1 MRGFQA
7 RSKPKALLIK
17 QVDWLLVACLSL
29 SLIALCYLF
38 IDAPAYYWKS
48 DLPKETY
55 RLFRAISRLGKS
67 ENFLVPTGLIV
78 IILALLPWQR
88 LNQSSK
94 AILTRLQ
101 MMALFVFIAVAGAG
115 LTNNL
120 IKIVIGRARP
130 RYFEEY
136 GAHYFDAPG
145 FISGFQSFPSGHS
158 TTAGAMAVALT
169 LLFPR
174 LKWLWISIGLWIA
187 FSRVAVGAHYPSD
200 IIAGFTYGCCFAWLL
215 AIYCLKRRLL
225 FRAQDGLIRI
235 PYRGRFSIARV
246 MKALHMLVQKA

>member
-38 IDAPAYYWKS
+38 IDAPAS
-48 DLPKETY
+48 PLEIRSAQGDISP
-55 RLFRAISRLGKS
+55 FSCISRIGKS

-101 MMALFVFIAVAGAG
+101 MMALFVFVA
-115 LTNNL
+115 
-120 IKIVIGRARP
+120 
-130 RYFEEY
+130 
-136 GAHYFDAPG
+136 
-145 FISGFQSFPSGHS
+145 
-158 TTAGAMAVALT
+158 
-169 LLFPR
+169 
-174 LKWLWISIGLWIA
+174 
-187 FSRVAVGAHYPSD
+187 
-200 IIAGFTYGCCFAWLL
+200 C
-215 AIYCLKRRLL
+215 RR
-225 FRAQDGLIRI
+225 GW
-235 PYRGRFSIARV
+235 PY
-246 MKALHMLVQKA
+246 KQP